1 MAAEENRIANLKAL
15 VDRLAAES
23 DGKPRLGYRAIATAT
38 GLKEEYIYQLYK
50 GIKKSMGPDAAK
62 SIARAYADGRPPG
75 WFDLPPAEKSG
86 FANTEPGPDLRG
98 KVPLI
103 SWVQAGEWCSA
114 ADPHLPG
121 HADRWMDCP
130 VSHSGSTFALRV
142 RGDSMTA
149 PSGNSRTYPEGC
161 YIFVDPERKNPVNG
175 DRVVACLD
183 GTDEV
188 TFKVYKNEDGRQW
201 LQPLNPSHEPIREKF
216 HILGTVLGKWE
227 DG

>member
-1 MAAEENRIANLKAL
+1 MQLVEATRREKLARLIREAGSQSALSEKIEKAPAQISQWL
-15 VDRLAAES
+15 NASVNS
-23 DGKPRLGYRAIATAT
+23 KTGKPRVMSSAIAREIELKT
-38 GLKEEYIYQLYK
+38 GKPVGWMDQPIA
-50 GIKKSMGPDAAK
+50 DAAH
-62 SIARAYADGRPPG
+62 
-75 WFDLPPAEKSG
+75 
-86 FANTEPGPDLRG
+86 ANTEPGPDLRG

-103 SWVQAGEWCSA
+103 SRVQAGEWCQA
-114 ADPHLPG
+114 FDPLQPSEVE
-121 HADRWMDCP
+121 RWMDCP
-130 VSHSGSTFALRV
+130 VSHSSQTFALRV

-149 PSGNSRTYPEGC
+149 PHGNSRTYPEGC
-161 YIFVDPERKNPVNG
+161 FIFVDPEQRSPQNG
-175 DRVVACLD
+175 DRVVACLS

>member
-1 MAAEENRIANLKAL
+1 MTRPIDTALKLAKAKGLTQTAFAALLDATSADISNWKKRGMP
-15 VDRLAAES
+15 AERHL
-23 DGKPRLGYRAIATAT
+23 DAATALGVT
-38 GLKEEYIYQLYK
+38 V
-50 GIKKSMGPDAAK
+50 DALLAG
-62 SIARAYADGRPPG
+62 SV
-75 WFDLPPAEKSG
+75 
-86 FANTEPGPDLRG
+86 ANTEPGPDLRG

-103 SWVQAGEWCSA
+103 SWVQAGEWCHA

-121 HADRWMDCP
+121 QADRWMDCP
-130 VSHSGSTFALRV
+130 VTHSGSTFALRV

>member
-1 MAAEENRIANLKAL
+1 MKTVEEIRRLK
-15 VDRLAAES
+15 LAALIAEAGNQSMLS
-23 DGKPRLGYRAIATAT
+23 DKIGKAPAQISQWLNASINSKTGKPRVMSNAIARE
-38 GLKEEYIYQLYK
+38 LEQK
-50 GIKKSMGPDAAK
+50 MGKPHGWMDQQDT
-62 SIARAYADGRPPG
+62 SI
-75 WFDLPPAEKSG
+75 
-86 FANTEPGPDLRG
+86 ANTEPGPDLRG

-103 SWVQAGEWCSA
+103 SWVQAGEWCA
-114 ADPHLPG
+114 ASDPHLPG
-121 HADRWMDCP
+121 QADRWMDCP

-161 YIFVDPERKNPVNG
+161 YIFVDPERKTPVNG
-175 DRVVACLD
+175 DRVVACLT

-188 TFKVYKNEDGRQW
+188 TFKIYKNEDGRQW

>member
-1 MAAEENRIANLKAL
+1 METQGE
-15 VDRLAAES
+15 RLA
-23 DGKPRLGYRAIATAT
+23 RLRSAKGMSQAKLAALAGLSGQGAIGNIERGTRGYGASI
-38 GLKEEYIYQLYK
+38 I
-50 GIKKSMGPDAAK
+50 D
-62 SIARAYADGRPPG
+62 IARALGTTPEYLRMEDSAGPTH
-75 WFDLPPAEKSG
+75 
-86 FANTEPGPDLRG
+86 ANTEPGPPLRG

-103 SWVQAGEWCSA
+103 SWVQAGDWCHA

-130 VSHSGSTFALRV
+130 VSHSSSTFALRV

-149 PSGNSRTYPEGC
+149 PHGSGRSYPEGC
-161 YIFVDPERKNPVNG
+161 FIFVDPEKRTPING
-175 DRVVACLD
+175 DRVVACLS

-188 TFKVYKNEDGRQW
+188 TFKIYKNEDGRQW

-216 HILGTVLGKWE
+216 HIIGTVLGKWE